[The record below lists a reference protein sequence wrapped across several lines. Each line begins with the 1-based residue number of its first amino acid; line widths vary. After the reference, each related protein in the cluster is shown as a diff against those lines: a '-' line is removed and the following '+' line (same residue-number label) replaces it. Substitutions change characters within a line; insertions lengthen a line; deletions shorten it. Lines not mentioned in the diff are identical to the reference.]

1 MIIEGIITT
10 ENPDGSMHVA
20 PIGPHVD
27 RALGN
32 WSLKPFQTS
41 TTFKNLYHHGRAIFH
56 VTDDAL
62 LLAASV
68 LGIGNSPAPE
78 TLSPDMLS
86 RWSEKVESRRAAR
99 WFDERGWVLEHSC
112 QAFAL
117 QADRWDVSSP
127 RAHADCSVTQQW
139 SLRAFWGWNRAK
151 HSILELAILASRRQW
166 LEPGEWNQEFERH
179 RVFVEKTAGTDELEA
194 LELLREAMST

>member
-1 MIIEGIITT
+1 
-10 ENPDGSMHVA
+10 MHVA

-27 RALGN
+27 RSLHS

-41 TTFKNLYHHGRAIFH
+41 TTFKNLFHHRRAIFH

-68 LGIGNSPAPE
+68 LGIGNTPTSESLPPE
-78 TLSPDMLS
+78 LLS
-86 RWSEKVESRRAAR
+86 RWSEKVESRRTAR
-99 WFDERGWVLEHSC
+99 WVDDHGWLLDHSC
-112 QAFAL
+112 HAFAL
-117 QADRWDVSSP
+117 HTDSWDVSTP

-139 SLRAFWGWNRAK
+139 SIRAFWGWNRAK

-166 LEPGEWNQEFERH
+166 LEPGEWIREFERH

>member
-10 ENPDGSMHVA
+10 ENPDGSMHAA

-27 RALGN
+27 RALSS

-41 TTFKNLYHHGRAIFH
+41 TTFKNLFHRGRAIFH

-68 LGIGNSPAPE
+68 LGVGNASGAE
-78 TLSPDMLS
+78 SLSSDLVS
-86 RWSEKVESRRAAR
+86 RWAEKVESRRAAR
-99 WFDERGWVLEHSC
+99 WIDDRGWVLDGSC

-117 QADRWDVSSP
+117 RADRWDVSNP
-127 RAHADCSVTQQW
+127 RAHADCSVVQQW
-139 SLRAFWGWNRAK
+139 NLRPFWGWNRAK

-166 LEPGEWNQEFERH
+166 LEPGEWGREFERH
-179 RVFVEKTAGTDELEA
+179 RVFVEKTAGADELEA